1 MIDTGASKKST
12 AGYGQYLAYKNTT
25 ADNTD
30 IDTTQIGAVNVQ
42 FGIGSAA
49 SIGSVIVKTLI
60 GPVDFHVVKADTPFL
75 LCLADID
82 KLRVYYN
89 NVTDA
94 LIGPA
99 LTLPITRRFGHP
111 FLVWGEALRTYVQE
125 SFDYNPCYLT
135 STEIHRLYRRFG
147 HPSAEKLYRVLE
159 RSGHDDV
166 DKRAIDHLTKY
177 CSFCQKY
184 GRSPGRFK
192 FTLREDLDFN
202 HSVYVD
208 IIYIN
213 GSLVLY
219 IIDEATR
226 Y

>member
-1 MIDTGASKKST
+1 MDRL
-12 AGYGQYLAYKNTT
+12 Q
-25 ADNTD
+25 
-30 IDTTQIGAVNVQ
+30 
-42 FGIGSAA
+42 
-49 SIGSVIVKTLI
+49 
-60 GPVDFHVVKADTPFL
+60 
-75 LCLADID
+75 
-82 KLRVYYN
+82 VYYN
-89 NVTDA
+89 NVTNT

-99 LTLPITRRFGHP
+99 FTLLVIRRFGHP
-111 FLVWGEALRTYVQE
+111 FLVWREALRTYIQE

-135 STEIHRLYRRFG
+135 NTEIHRLHRRFG

-159 RSGHDDV
+159 RSGHDV
-166 DKRAIDHLTKY
+166 DRQAIDHLTKY

-208 IIYIN
+208 IMYIN
-213 GSLVLY
+213 GSPVLH

-226 Y
+226 YQAARWL

>member
-1 MIDTGASKKST
+1 M
-12 AGYGQYLAYKNTT
+12 
-25 ADNTD
+25 
-30 IDTTQIGAVNVQ
+30 
-42 FGIGSAA
+42 
-49 SIGSVIVKTLI
+49 
-60 GPVDFHVVKADTPFL
+60 
-75 LCLADID
+75 D

-99 LTLPITRRFGHP
+99 LTLLITRRFGYP
-111 FLVWGEALRTYVQE
+111 FLVWSKALRTYVQE
-125 SFDYNPCYLT
+125 SFNYNPCYLT
-135 STEIHRLYRRFG
+135 NTEIHRLHRRFG
-147 HPSAEKLYRVLE
+147 HPSAEKLYKVLK
-159 RSGHDDV
+159 RSRHDDV

-177 CSFCQKY
+177 YSFCQKY
-184 GRSPGRFK
+184 GRSLGRFK